1 MAGGEPMILD
11 TCALLWLASGEKKI
25 SRATL
30 KQINEASAVYVSAI
44 SGFEI
49 AIKASRG
56 KLKLPHAP
64 QEWLEKVIEHH
75 GLTVL
80 PLELNICVA
89 AAELPPIHNDPC
101 DRFIIATAKLNDLAV
116 VTSDENFGKYGL
128 TVLS

>member
-1 MAGGEPMILD
+1 MILD
-11 TCALLWLASGEKKI
+11 TCALLWLASGDKKI
-25 SRATL
+25 SRPTL

-56 KLKLPHAP
+56 KLKLPHPP
-64 QEWLEKVIEHH
+64 QEWFEKVIEHH

-80 PLELNICVA
+80 PLELNICIA

-101 DRFIIATAKLNDLAV
+101 DRFIIATAKLNDLSV
-116 VTSDENFGKYGL
+116 VTTDENFEKYGVK
-128 TVLS
+128 VLS